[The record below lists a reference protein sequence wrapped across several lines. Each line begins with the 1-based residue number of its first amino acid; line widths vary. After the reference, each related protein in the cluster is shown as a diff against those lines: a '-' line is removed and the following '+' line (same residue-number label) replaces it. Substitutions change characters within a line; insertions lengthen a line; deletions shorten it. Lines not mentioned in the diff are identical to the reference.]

1 MQSEIIIGILSLCG
15 TLIGTIG
22 GILASNRLTLYRLE
36 QLEDKVNKHNNLI
49 ERMYKCEERI
59 TVIET
64 EVNEMR
70 KDIEDDK

>member
-1 MQSEIIIGILSLCG
+1 MQSEIVIGILSLCG

-36 QLEDKVNKHNNLI
+36 QLEEKVSKHNNLI

-64 EVNEMR
+64 EVDEMR
-70 KDIEDDK
+70 KDIDDGK